1 MSRDAGTSKHWRRSI
16 DENAICW
23 LTFDKAESAANTL
36 SAAVLEEL
44 AHELDTVADT
54 DVRGVVF
61 ESAKKTGFILGADIK
76 EFSRLRDAAE
86 AAEMA
91 GRGQALLGRIAALD
105 VPTVALV
112 DGFALGGGLELALA
126 CDYRVVAES
135 YERTLGLPEV
145 QLGIHPGF
153 GGTVRAVQ
161 ILGAPLALDL
171 MLSGRSISPREAL
184 RSGLVD
190 RVVAQVEL
198 RNVARD
204 LIATRPRLRRAPWYL
219 ALLCRA
225 PLRGFLATRLRREV
239 RRRARPE
246 HYPAPYAIIDLWE
259 RHGAR
264 GAAAFRDEVASI
276 GRLLVT
282 PTCRNLVRVFEL
294 RERLRNLAPKE
305 SAVRHVHVV
314 GGGTMGGD
322 IAAWCALKGLT
333 VTLQD
338 RALEYV
344 EPALARARELFRKRL
359 RAPGEAEAAAARL
372 RVDLAAVE
380 VGAADLVV
388 EAIVEKA
395 DVKRALFRELE
406 PRLRPG
412 ALIATNTSSIELET
426 LASAL
431 DRPQRFVGLHFFNP
445 VASLPLVE
453 VIRGAQTSG
462 ETMQAALSFVTR
474 IGKLPLPC
482 RSAPGFVVNRLL
494 TPYMLEALHA
504 HADGHSLESID
515 AAARSFGMPVGPVE
529 LADRVGLDV
538 ALHVAEILSGV
549 LAAAPVDLLRAKVAK
564 GELGV
569 KTGRGFYGYDSK
581 GKPIKRRGASRVDA
595 GLADRLLLPL
605 INEAVACL
613 HEGVVADADLVDA
626 AVIFGAGFAP
636 FTGGPIR
643 YAQQRGVA
651 DVVATLR
658 GLAERFGT
666 RFTPHDGWQQL
677 PAHVVKPL
685 AVGAGGPMLDS
696 GR

>member
-1 MSRDAGTSKHWRRSI
+1 MTRVVGKAIHWRRSI
-16 DENAICW
+16 DENGICW

-36 SAAVLEEL
+36 SAAALEEL
-44 AHELDTVADT
+44 ARELDDLQGADLH
-54 DVRGVVF
+54 GLVF

-76 EFSRLRDAAE
+76 EFGRLRDATE
-86 AAEMA
+86 ATAMA
-91 GRGQALLGRIAALD
+91 GRGQSLLGRFAELGA
-105 VPTVALV
+105 PTVALI

-126 CDYRVVAES
+126 CDYRVAAES

-184 RSGLVD
+184 RAGLVD
-190 RVVAQVEL
+190 RVVAAADL
-198 RNVARD
+198 RDAARD
-204 LIATRPRLRRAPWYL
+204 LIAARPRLQRAPWYL
-219 ALLCRA
+219 ALLNRA
-225 PLRGFLATRLRREV
+225 PLRGLLAARLRREV
-239 RRRARPE
+239 RRRARAE
-246 HYPAPYAIIDLWE
+246 HYPAPYAIVDLWE

-264 GAAAFRDEVASI
+264 GAEAFRDEAASI

-333 VTLQD
+333 VTVQD
-338 RALEYV
+338 RELKFV
-344 EPALARARELFRKRL
+344 EPALARARELFGKRL
-359 RAPGEAEAAAARL
+359 RAPGEADAAAARL
-372 RVDLAAVE
+372 RVDIAAE
-380 VGAADLVV
+380 HVGTADLVV

-395 DVKRALFRELE
+395 DVKRALFSDLE
-406 PRLRPG
+406 PKLKVG

-431 DRPQRFVGLHFFNP
+431 DRPERFVGLHFFNP

-453 VIRGAQTSG
+453 VIRGAQTSA
-462 ETMQAALSFVTR
+462 ETMQAALSFVTK

-515 AAARSFGMPVGPVE
+515 AAAKSFGMPMGPVE

-549 LAAAPVDLLRAKVAK
+549 LATAPPDLLRAKVAK

-569 KTGRGFYGYDSK
+569 KTGRGFYAYDSK
-581 GKPIKRRGASRVDA
+581 AKPIKQRSGSRADP

-613 HEGVVADADLVDA
+613 HEGVVADSDLLDA
-626 AVIFGAGFAP
+626 GVIFGAGFAP

-666 RFTPHDGWQQL
+666 RFTPHEGWQQQQR
-677 PAHVVKPL
+677 PA
-685 AVGAGGPMLDS
+685 
-696 GR
+696 